1 MISTWTAPT
10 RVMWIL
16 KTPIIGYKYHVLTA
30 ENEEFILAAQVKTLF
45 TQTYQTNVLPNG
57 ADPT

>member
-1 MISTWTAPT
+1 
-10 RVMWIL
+10 MWIL
-16 KTPIIGYKYHVLTA
+16 KTPIIGYRYHVLTA
-30 ENEEFILAAQVKTLF
+30 ENEEFILTAQVKTLF